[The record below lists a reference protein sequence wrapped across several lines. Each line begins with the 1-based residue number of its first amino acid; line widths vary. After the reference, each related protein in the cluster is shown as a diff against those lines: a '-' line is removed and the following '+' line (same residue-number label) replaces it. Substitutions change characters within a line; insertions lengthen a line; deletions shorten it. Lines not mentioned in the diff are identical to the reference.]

1 MTREDIEKELD
12 IINQRINNADEYFKN
27 QPYNPNI
34 DNTREWK
41 LLKSLINRGVQLQD
55 VLNTMEGR

>member
-12 IINQRINNADEYFKN
+12 IIKQRINNADEYFKN
-27 QPYNPNI
+27 KPYNHNI

>member
-12 IINQRINNADEYFKN
+12 IIKQRINNADEYFKN
-27 QPYNPNI
+27 KPCNPNI